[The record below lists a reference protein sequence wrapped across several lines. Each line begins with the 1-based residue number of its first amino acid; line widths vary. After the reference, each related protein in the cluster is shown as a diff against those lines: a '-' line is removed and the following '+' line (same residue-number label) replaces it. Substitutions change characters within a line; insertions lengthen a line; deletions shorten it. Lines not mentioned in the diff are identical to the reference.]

1 MNNNN
6 KLSIKVVIA
15 GRSYPLIIQENEETK
30 VLQATQ
36 DINKAIEMLQQNYA
50 VRDMQ
55 DLLAMTALQLSVK
68 IHEQRTDTTDYQ
80 QIEQALQELSIELD
94 NYTEMQDE

>member
-1 MNNNN
+1 MNETMN

-15 GRSYPLIIQENEETK
+15 GRSYPLMIQEHEQAK
-30 VLQATQ
+30 ILKATQ
-36 DINKAIEMLQQNYA
+36 DINKAIELLQQNYA

-68 IHEQRTDTTDYQ
+68 VQDNSIDKTDYIE
-80 QIEQALQELSIELD
+80 IEQALEQLSNELD
-94 NYTEMQDE
+94 EEHT